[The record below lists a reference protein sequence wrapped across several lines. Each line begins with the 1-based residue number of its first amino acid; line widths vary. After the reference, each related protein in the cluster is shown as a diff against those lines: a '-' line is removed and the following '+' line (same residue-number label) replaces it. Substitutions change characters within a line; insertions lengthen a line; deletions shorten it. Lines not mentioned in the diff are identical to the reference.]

1 MRREGQGSGT
11 WGSRSGPKPP
21 GIKRFSSPWG
31 PGHPPGSFWA
41 RAPCGFC
48 EGSLG
53 AALVKSELPP
63 LSKEIE
69 NLKAEQAET
78 TLLLSLMKSPKN
90 LDLNQKNF
98 MELRFLLQTKGDY
111 EALITS
117 MKVLLGELDDK
128 VRLPWETERKGPG
141 TAHPRCP
148 RQSGPEHGSSAPLP
162 LHVPCHLKAQNQPQ
176 HPQHPPTWA
185 RFWFCNKDHH

>member
-1 MRREGQGSGT
+1 MARVRDMGFQMWTQAPALKLPPLTGTQAFSQAPFGVRNPVGSVKAFRGC
-11 WGSRSGPKPP
+11 W
-21 GIKRFSSPWG
+21 
-31 PGHPPGSFWA
+31 
-41 RAPCGFC
+41 
-48 EGSLG
+48 
-53 AALVKSELPP
+53 VKSEMLP

-78 TLLLSLMKSPKN
+78 TLLLSLVKSPKN

-128 VRLPWETERKGPG
+128 VRLSWETEQTG
-141 TAHPRCP
+141 TRTTYPRCS
-148 RQSGPEHGSSAPLP
+148 RQRG
-162 LHVPCHLKAQNQPQ
+162 
-176 HPQHPPTWA
+176 T
-185 RFWFCNKDHH
+185 